1 MDTLSFSQIAILN
14 EQLITR
20 YQSSNKGNFPSL
32 NLTHK
37 EVGGSYYTVREIF
50 REVIQE
56 NKVLGPGNFSAEE
69 SMIINFS
76 EADRLN
82 LLPTDPSN
90 PLTLS
95 STYEHAVHEKQTE
108 THLFST
114 EDEGICQELAQF
126 ISHELSESDVQ
137 EIQIKHTDYGSHH
150 HECALVDENN
160 DGQMKGSEADQ
171 RKPSENGQIKT
182 KISEST
188 CIDVHGSIAINYAAD
203 SVMDLSQTSTIS
215 SLSNVL
221 TEEVSDVKENI
232 LCTAGTENTPVN
244 NDVVS
249 ESLLDY
255 VEPQMNIT
263 MNVEI
268 GKEFGKVEDQSF
280 TFHSQD
286 TFPMASD
293 VSLICG
299 ADGLNGSP
307 EAPDTDVHASHFVVD
322 SELGSTS
329 VNQITLS
336 KCLSTGQVEEK
347 IADDLVEPV
356 MDSSD
361 GNNSRLSSSKI
372 FQRRHARHMRTLRHL
387 APVPR
392 VKLKAAPLEVHPI
405 LVNGKSS
412 IGEPHSSSLKVP
424 EIESRVEPKNSDG
437 YSIGESK
444 NLDEIS
450 RLALERHGYDVRESP
465 EKVEERPEDT
475 ETNPVLAVI
484 KAFVAAIV
492 KFWTE

>member
-1 MDTLSFSQIAILN
+1 MATLSFSQIAILN

-37 EVGGSYYTVREIF
+37 EVGGSYYT
-50 REVIQE
+50 
-56 NKVLGPGNFSAEE
+56 
-69 SMIINFS
+69 
-76 EADRLN
+76 
-82 LLPTDPSN
+82 
-90 PLTLS
+90 
-95 STYEHAVHEKQTE
+95 
-108 THLFST
+108 
-114 EDEGICQELAQF
+114 
-126 ISHELSESDVQ
+126 
-137 EIQIKHTDYGSHH
+137 EIQIKHTDCGGRH

-171 RKPSENGQIKT
+171 SKPSEHGQIKT
-182 KISEST
+182 KISESM
-188 CIDVHGSIAINYAAD
+188 CIDVHGSIAIDYAAD

-215 SLSNVL
+215 SLSSVL

-293 VSLICG
+293 VSLSCG

-307 EAPDTDVHASHFVVD
+307 EAPDTDVHATHFVVD

-336 KCLSTGQVEEK
+336 KSLSTGQIEEK
-347 IADDLVEPV
+347 IDDLVEPV

-361 GNNSRLSSSKI
+361 GNNSRLSSSK
-372 FQRRHARHMRTLRHL
+372 
-387 APVPR
+387 
-392 VKLKAAPLEVHPI
+392 LKAVPLEVHPI

-437 YSIGESK
+437 YSISEST
-444 NLDEIS
+444 NLDELS
-450 RLALERHGYDVRESP
+450 RESP

-475 ETNPVLAVI
+475 ETNPVFAVI

>member
-1 MDTLSFSQIAILN
+1 MQSIKVGWPVQTFALARCSNSGGKRSRNRRTKEERKTMVESFIK
-14 EQLITR
+14 R

-37 EVGGSYYTVREIF
+37 KVGGSYYTVREIF

-69 SMIINFS
+69 SMINNFS

-95 STYEHAVHEKQTE
+95 STYKHAGHEKQTE

-137 EIQIKHTDYGSHH
+137 EIQIKHTDYGGHH

-171 RKPSENGQIKT
+171 RKPSEHGQIKT

-188 CIDVHGSIAINYAAD
+188 CIDVHGSIAIDYAVD

-249 ESLLDY
+249 GSLLDY

-268 GKEFGKVEDQSF
+268 GKEF
-280 TFHSQD
+280 
-286 TFPMASD
+286 
-293 VSLICG
+293 
-299 ADGLNGSP
+299 DGLNGPP
-307 EAPDTDVHASHFVVD
+307 EAPDTDVHGSHFVVD

-336 KCLSTGQVEEK
+336 KSLSIGQVEEK

-361 GNNSRLSSSKI
+361 GNNLRLSSS
-372 FQRRHARHMRTLRHL
+372 
-387 APVPR
+387 
-392 VKLKAAPLEVHPI
+392 KLKAAPLEVHPI

-450 RLALERHGYDVRESP
+450 RESP

-475 ETNPVLAVI
+475 ETNPVFAVI
-484 KAFVAAIV
+484 KAFVAAFV